1 MGRKRS
7 ENGRQGRKTEDWQT
21 GDGKE
26 RRESIGG
33 RTSRQRW
40 GNGEAEMGKWAG
52 GEGKWAGGEGEMG
65 RQGGEDGQATFGL
78 PLRGSASTR
87 SVELPKSRGSTG
99 TLRFP
104 DF

>member
-33 RTSRQRW
+33 RTGRQRW
-40 GNGEAEMGKWAG
+40 GNGEAEMGKWV
-52 GEGKWAGGEGEMG
+52 GGEGEMG
-65 RQGGEDGQATFGL
+65 RRRGGNGQARRGRWAGNFRPAPTR
-78 PLRGSASTR
+78 LRLHQER
-87 SVELPKSRGSTG
+87 RII
-99 TLRFP
+99 
-104 DF
+104 

>member
-33 RTSRQRW
+33 RTGRQRW
-40 GNGEAEMGKWAG
+40 GNGEAERGNGQARRGRWAG
-52 GEGKWAGGEGEMG
+52 NFRPAPT
-65 RQGGEDGQATFGL
+65 R
-78 PLRGSASTR
+78 LRLHQERRIT
-87 SVELPKSRGSTG
+87 
-99 TLRFP
+99 
-104 DF
+104 

>member
-33 RTSRQRW
+33 RTGRQRW
-40 GNGEAEMGKWAG
+40 GNGEAERGNGQAERGKWAG
-52 GEGKWAGGEGEMG
+52 KEGKMG
-65 RQGGEDGQATFGL
+65 RQL
-78 PLRGSASTR
+78 SAC
-87 SVELPKSRGSTG
+87 PYAAPPPPGA
-99 TLRFP
+99 
-104 DF
+104 

>member
-33 RTSRQRW
+33 RTGRQRW
-40 GNGEAEMGKWAG
+40 GNGEAERGKWV
-52 GEGKWAGGEGEMG
+52 GEEGEMG

-78 PLRGSASTR
+78 PLRSSASTR
-87 SVELPKSRGSTG
+87 SVELSKSRGSTG
-99 TLRFP
+99 TLRFL